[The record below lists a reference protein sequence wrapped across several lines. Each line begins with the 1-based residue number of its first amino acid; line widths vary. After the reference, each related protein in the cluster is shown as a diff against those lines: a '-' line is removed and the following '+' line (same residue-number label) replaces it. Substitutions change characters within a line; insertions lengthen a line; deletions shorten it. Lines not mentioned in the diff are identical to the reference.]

1 MQIDLNAN
9 TVVAA
14 LSILVTIV
22 TLIRYYNKGHKWFFQ
37 KDDKETSQDEEIQSI
52 KDEQEI
58 LTKGILAC
66 LKGLQEQGCNGPVTK
81 AIQLIEEHLN
91 KKAHD

>member
-9 TVVAA
+9 TVIAA
-14 LSILVTIV
+14 LSILVTII

-37 KDDKETSQDEEIQSI
+37 KDDKETSQDKEIQSI

-58 LTKGILAC
+58 LTKGLLAC
-66 LKGLQEQGCNGPVTK
+66 LKGLQQQGCNGPVTK
-81 AIQLIEEHLN
+81 GIKEIEDYLN
-91 KKAHD
+91 EKAHD